1 MTYGLTIKHDQG
13 GKRLEVKCPHQNG
26 LIYIT
31 RSEGSW
37 VCEEGYLHAHCLA
50 GFFKGLTGLRNPDV
64 KGLMNEWGI
73 YFRELALDGEA

>member
-13 GKRLEVKCPHQNG
+13 GKRLEAKCPHQNG

-31 RSEGSW
+31 RGEGSW
-37 VCEEGYLHAHCLA
+37 VCEEGYLHAHCLV
-50 GFFKGLTGLRNPDV
+50 GFFKGLTRLRNPDV

-73 YFRELALDGEA
+73 YFRELALDEEV